1 MISPFR
7 KHKEAQQSYSE
18 LRSYLEKLNNSKRV
32 EIESEKI
39 MKESTLLG
47 TLKLS
52 KCHCL
57 ETTLTYGCPH
67 LDLFVGAGLPSNTTS
82 RPFISP
88 AEVLGNIF
96 IIMFAGHEAN
106 ANTLTFILILLACHP
121 SIQRRLQHEIDRV
134 VGSSSISSP
143 QSWSYNAVYPLLSNS
158 VVGAVINEGLRLFTV
173 LPYIPKYIPDKDPQ
187 VVHMAE
193 RNHTLLPG
201 TLILINTSALHNHP
215 KYWPYTGP
223 GASSEAGPN
232 PVDAFDPDSW
242 LCTGF
247 ANAEL
252 QQGATQLRW
261 PQEGTFV
268 PFSDG
273 SRGCLGKKFA
283 LVELVGVVTRIFSEY
298 SVELALD
305 GIPQEQDDDTQ
316 GTKRWGKARER
327 VKHQLSADIEFR
339 MSLRLVG
346 TVPLNLVKRGEETCK
361 DI

>member
-1 MISPFR
+1 MVSPFR
-7 KHKEAQQSYSE
+7 RHKEAQQSYSE
-18 LRSYLEKLNNSKRV
+18 LRSYLEELTHSKKV
-32 EIESEKI
+32 EIESANFV
-39 MKESTLLG
+39 KETTILG
-47 TLKLS
+47 TSKLS
-52 KCHCL
+52 QCHCL
-57 ETTLTYGCPH
+57 ESRLTKGCLH
-67 LDLFVGAGLPSNTTS
+67 VDLFVGAGLPSNLTS
-82 RPFISP
+82 RPAISP

-121 SIQRRLQHEIDRV
+121 SIQRRLQHEVDRI
-134 VGSSSISSP
+134 VGSSSASSP
-143 QSWSYNAVYPLLSNS
+143 QLWSYETVYPLLSNS
-158 VVGAVINEGLRLFTV
+158 MVGAVINESLRLFTV
-173 LPYIPKYIPDKDPQ
+173 LPYIPKFIPNNAFQ
-187 VVHMAE
+187 VFNMAD
-193 RNHTLLPG
+193 RTHTLPPG
-201 TLILINTSALHNHP
+201 TLIFINTSALHYHP
-215 KYWPYTGP
+215 KYWPQTGP
-223 GASSEAGPN
+223 GASSEGGPN

-242 LCTGF
+242 FSTGS
-247 ANAEL
+247 ADAEP
-252 QQGATQLRW
+252 QQGTTHLRR

-305 GIPQEQDDDTQ
+305 GIPQEQDDDIQ
-316 GTKRWGKARER
+316 GTKCWEKARER

-361 DI
+361 NI